1 MPLMPTTHAAIDA
14 FEEISFLMVDG
25 ERVVRVDVHRA
36 LLAGI
41 SKSPR
46 RSPQGYLAALE
57 EHRNSIEQIASAK
70 YDEGDY
76 LRYANSTVVPVGM
89 ADWAHYGAIRGI
101 GATAQAAFER
111 ASAPRRSAETR
122 SL

>member
-1 MPLMPTTHAAIDA
+1 MTLGGPPVPLTPTTHAAIDA

-25 ERVVRVDVHRA
+25 ERLVRVDVHRA

-41 SKSPR
+41 AKSPR
-46 RSPQGYLAALE
+46 RSPKSYLAALE

-76 LRYANSTVVPVGM
+76 HRYANSTVVPVGM
-89 ADWAHYGAIRGI
+89 ADWAHHGAI
-101 GATAQAAFER
+101 
-111 ASAPRRSAETR
+111 
-122 SL
+122 

>member
-1 MPLMPTTHAAIDA
+1 MTWGPAVPLTPTTHAAIDA

-25 ERVVRVDVHRA
+25 ERIVRVDVHRT

-41 SKSPR
+41 AKSLR

-76 LRYANSTVVPVGM
+76 RRYANSTVVPVGM
-89 ADWAHYGAIRGI
+89 ADWAHHGTI
-101 GATAQAAFER
+101 
-111 ASAPRRSAETR
+111 
-122 SL
+122 

>member
-46 RSPQGYLAALE
+46 RSPKSYLAALE

-70 YDEGDY
+70 YDDGDY
-76 LRYANSTVVPVGM
+76 HSYANSTVVPVGM
-89 ADWAHYGAIRGI
+89 ADWAQHID
-101 GATAQAAFER
+101 ATAQAAFEQ